1 MTAQDV
7 QTYYQ
12 RGWDRQPIGDLPTDP
27 GLAAV
32 AQASYAEGA
41 WDKDEQEALEY
52 LQSKRR

>member
-7 QTYYQ
+7 QTYYE
-12 RGWDRQPIGDLPTDP
+12 RGWFRQPIGELPADSD
-27 GLAAV
+27 LAAV
-32 AQASYAEGA
+32 AKASYAEGA

>member
-7 QTYYQ
+7 QTYYE
-12 RGWDRQPIGDLPTDP
+12 RGWDRQPIGELPADP

-52 LQSKRR
+52 LRSKR